1 MICWKICFVQVSSE
15 ETGEFLNSI
24 LSEVWRIHGFTIS
37 FPVLILPV
45 FRQLLLRT
53 EKFRV
58 YLCFE
63 TSMQTADDNS
73 KVTSQAPLVTSVLYI
88 FKLVLYFN
96 SSIISNQIKHY
107 LAIKGR
113 NFLQIHMAFTGM
125 LCRFTISYHGLLLK
139 EHVPRTQGS

>member
-1 MICWKICFVQVSSE
+1 MLKNLFCSS
-15 ETGEFLNSI
+15 FLRRNWWISKFYSQWS
-24 LSEVWRIHGFTIS
+24 LKNTRFTIS

-53 EKFRV
+53 EKFPV

-63 TSMQTADDNS
+63 TSMQTANDNS
-73 KVTSQAPLVTSVLYI
+73 KEAPLVTSVLYI

-113 NFLQIHMAFTGM
+113 NFLQIHMAFTGIFADSLSAIM
-125 LCRFTISYHGLLLK
+125 ACYWKSMYQELK
-139 EHVPRTQGS
+139 EVNV

>member
-1 MICWKICFVQVSSE
+1 MLKNLFCSS
-15 ETGEFLNSI
+15 FLRRNWWISKFYSQWS
-24 LSEVWRIHGFTIS
+24 LKNTRFTIS

-53 EKFRV
+53 EKFPV

-63 TSMQTADDNS
+63 TSMQTANDNS